1 MFKYWLDDEVG
12 KVLNLHRDE
21 KSYWYGRDEWTSS
34 LIITTIRPVVSK
46 DLLISPRF
54 TPYEF
59 LSRCKFSNL
68 TARQPMV
75 EFSLLHVP
83 TLSVTEATTQ
93 ILDLLM
99 EPTGRGGLATLQQ
112 GGIGDLTR

>member
-1 MFKYWLDDEVG
+1 MD
-12 KVLNLHRDE
+12 
-21 KSYWYGRDEWTSS
+21 
-34 LIITTIRPVVSK
+34 LIINHYYHPACGLLRIF
-46 DLLISPRF
+46 LISPRF